1 MTEQAIIEQKIMN
14 YLQNDCGVDVSKIDC
29 GTSLFKSA
37 ILDSID
43 IIKLVVYIEQHF
55 NIRVDVFEIG
65 LDSFESVNA
74 IANYVNN
81 KL

>member
-1 MTEQAIIEQKIMN
+1 MTEKAIIKQKVMN

-29 GTSLFKSA
+29 ETSLFKSA

-43 IIKLVVYIEQHF
+43 IIKLVVFIEKSF

>member
-1 MTEQAIIEQKIMN
+1 MTEKNIIEQKILN
-14 YLQNDCGVDVSKIDC
+14 YLQNDCGVDFSKIDSD
-29 GTSLFKSA
+29 TSLFKSS

-43 IIKLVVYIEQHF
+43 IIKLVVFVERTF

-74 IANYVNN
+74 ITHYVNT